1 MPAWLVARGNK
12 YRAKDKAAMKRIA
25 IIDDDRN
32 YAENIRK
39 EIRSEEWGEA
49 VRINLYEHP
58 LSFLSRMKEE
68 DGYDLCLSDIEN

>member
-1 MPAWLVARGNK
+1 MNGHASMPAWLVARGNK

-39 EIRSEEWGEA
+39 EIRSEEWG
-49 VRINLYEHP
+49 RPSGSICTSILFP
-58 LSFLSRMKEE
+58 S
-68 DGYDLCLSDIEN
+68 